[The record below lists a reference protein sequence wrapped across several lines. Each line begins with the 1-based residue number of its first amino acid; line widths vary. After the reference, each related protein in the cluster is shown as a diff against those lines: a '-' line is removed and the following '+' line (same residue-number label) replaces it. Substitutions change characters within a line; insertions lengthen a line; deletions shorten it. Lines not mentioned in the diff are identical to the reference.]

1 MPETTME
8 QRLEVAIS
16 ATRKAGFKTL
26 DWFGDADLTITRKG
40 DQSPVTAADLA
51 AEDILKSELLTAFPE
66 DSFLGEE
73 TGSHQGSSEFEWVVD
88 PIDGTKSFIHGVP
101 LFATLVACR
110 KNGKGIVGV
119 IYIPALNEIAYAAVG
134 QGAWHQQDG
143 HEPSPAHVSTQTTL
157 SESLLCSS
165 DFRDFRRRPAKLDK
179 NTAGK
184 DTRDV
189 IEDACRIVRTWGDGY
204 GYLLVATGRAEAMA
218 DPMLNAWD
226 AAAVAVVVSE
236 AGGTFTD
243 WQGIHTVDGG
253 DGLATNG
260 SVHEDLIRLLAP
272 AAIRS
277 K

>member
-8 QRLEVAIS
+8 QRLEVAIA
-16 ATRKAGFKTL
+16 ATRKAGCKTL
-26 DWFGDADLTITRKG
+26 DWFGDADLTVTRKG

-51 AEDILKSELLTAFPE
+51 AEEILKSELLAAFPD

-110 KNGKGIVGV
+110 KNGEGIIGV
-119 IYIPALNEIAYAAVG
+119 IYIPALHEIAYAAVG
-134 QGAWHQQDG
+134 KGTWHQQDG
-143 HEPSPAHVSTQTTL
+143 HEPVPAHVSKQKTL

-179 NTAGK
+179 NATGK
-184 DTRDV
+184 NTRDV

-253 DGLATNG
+253 DCLATNG
-260 SVHEDLIRLLAP
+260 SVHKDLLRLLAP
-272 AAIRS
+272 AAIRG

>member
-1 MPETTME
+1 MPDTSVEN
-8 QRLEVAIS
+8 RLEVAIA
-16 ATRKAGFKTL
+16 ATRKAGRKTL
-26 DWFGDADLTITRKG
+26 DWFGDADLTVTQKN

-51 AEDILKSELLTAFPE
+51 AEEILKSELLTAFPD

-110 KNGKGIVGV
+110 KNGNGIVGV

-134 QGAWHQQDG
+134 KGAWYKQDDHQ
-143 HEPSPAHVSTQTTL
+143 PVPARVSTQSTL
-157 SESLLCSS
+157 RESLLCSS
-165 DFRDFRRRPAKLDK
+165 DFRDFRKRPTTLDK
-179 NTAGK
+179 NAGGK

-226 AAAVAVVVSE
+226 AAAVAVVVCE

-243 WQGIHTVDGG
+243 WQGIPTIDGG

-260 SVHEDLIRLLAP
+260 CVHNDLLRLLAP
-272 AAIRS
+272 AAIRD